1 MNQLHDRH
9 ATLYFVLPVILES
22 LLSTGTGLVFSWFI
36 GGISGSALTTIALGN
51 QVINLIVAAATM
63 LTTGSGILCA
73 RLLGADDPVEA
84 SRIAEQT
91 LFLSVVAGVAITLP
105 CLIFAHALM
114 TLLMPNAEPA
124 VLAEG
129 IAYFRVLILSLTATL
144 LINSVNS
151 VLRSSGDSRSPML
164 ITLTLCALQ
173 LVFSWLFLRVMRM
186 DVMGAGLIFLLC
198 RCCASA
204 LGLFILLRSHRY
216 HLRLR
221 RALHPDL
228 SAFRRILRVG
238 IPTSIEAIFV
248 QMGYLVANSMLIGL
262 GTFQA
267 AVYNVANT
275 LYTFAALPQGI
286 ASAIATAII
295 GQLIGAKRYDQ
306 ARRSG
311 WGIWGIGMA
320 ASLLLSG
327 LLVIFRSLL
336 TPIYSADAAVQHSA
350 AAAMGAVFV
359 MCIPA
364 ISLNTLDPQLRTGG
378 DVKYVMY
385 VTIIAVWIIRLPAT
399 WLFCYHWH
407 MGAQGVL
414 WANTLSLSFRM
425 VCNMVRFVQGKYLY
439 MRV

>member
-73 RLLGADDPVEA
+73 RLLGADDPIEA

-91 LFLSVVAGVAITLP
+91 LFLSAVAGVAITLP

-114 TLLMPNAEPA
+114 ALLMPNAEPA

-198 RCCASA
+198 RCCAAA

-216 HLRLR
+216 HLNLR
-221 RALHPDL
+221 RALRPDV

-275 LYTFAALPQGI
+275 LYSFAARPQGI

-311 WGIWGIGMA
+311 WGIWGVGMA
-320 ASLLLSG
+320 ASLLLSA
-327 LLVIFRSLL
+327 LLVLFRDSL

-350 AAAMGAVFV
+350 AAAMGAVFA

-364 ISLNTLDPQLRTGG
+364 ISLNTLDPQMRTGG

-425 VCNMVRFVQGKYLY
+425 VCNMARFVQGKYLY